1 VAPTRRFIA
10 GVVAGALFVVALT
23 LWIYPSTTD
32 FANSNPRWNG
42 MSDVSREFHIRPL
55 TEVGGIPSESRG
67 TVILVIPSRPPQPTH
82 VQAIKRFVEGGG
94 VLILLDNFGS
104 GNDVLMVLGSVI
116 RFSGQ
121 LLADPLFSLKNSRLP
136 RILDFAPSP
145 LTVGVEELVFNHA
158 TVLTGITTTQAV
170 ATSSAVSYLTVNPKG
185 QNDEGAPRGPF
196 PVLALEPHKEGYV
209 VAVSDSSI
217 LINSMLPQA
226 DNRRL
231 FQNAVGLAGANARIF
246 IDDVL
251 LPQGPLDATKHAL
264 ADTRRLLSGP
274 AAALALAVAAL
285 VLPAVLLSKS
295 SRESPQ

>member
-1 VAPTRRFIA
+1 
-10 GVVAGALFVVALT
+10 VAGALFAVALI

-32 FANSNPRWNG
+32 FANSNTHWNG
-42 MSDVSREFHIRPL
+42 MSDASREFHIRPL
-55 TEVGGIPSESRG
+55 TDVGGFPSESRG
-67 TVILVIPSRPPQPTH
+67 TVVLVIPSRPPQPTH
-82 VQAIKRFVEGGG
+82 LQAIRRFVEEGG

-104 GNDVLMVLGSVI
+104 GNDVLIALGSAI
-116 RFSGQ
+116 RFRGR
-121 LLADPLFSLKNSRLP
+121 LLADPLFNLTNSRLP
-136 RILDFAPSP
+136 RILDFAPGP

-158 TVLTGITTTQAV
+158 TVLTGINATQAA
-170 ATSSAVSYLTVNPKG
+170 ATSSTVSYLALPTG
-185 QNDEGAPRGPF
+185 QRDEGTSRGPF

-231 FQNAVGLAGANARIF
+231 FQNAVGLAGADARILL
-246 IDDVL
+246 DDVL

-285 VLPAVLLSKS
+285 VLPTVLLSKS
-295 SRESPQ
+295 SREISQ

>member
-1 VAPTRRFIA
+1 M
-10 GVVAGALFVVALT
+10 AGALFAVALI

-32 FANSNPRWNG
+32 FANSNTHWNG
-42 MSDVSREFHIRPL
+42 MSDASREFHIRPL
-55 TEVGGIPSESRG
+55 TDIGGFPSESRG
-67 TVILVIPSRPPQPTH
+67 TVVLVIPTRSPQPSH
-82 VQAIKRFVEGGG
+82 LQAIRRFVEGGG

-104 GNDVLMVLGSVI
+104 GNDVLMVLGSTI
-116 RFSGQ
+116 RFGGR
-121 LLADPLFSLKNSRLP
+121 LLADPLFNLRNSRLP

-158 TVLTGITTTQAV
+158 TVLTGITATQAA
-170 ATSSAVSYLTVNPKG
+170 ATSSVVSYLAVNPTG
-185 QNDEGAPRGPF
+185 QRDEGASRGPF

-226 DNRRL
+226 NNRRL

-246 IDDVL
+246 IDDIL
-251 LPQGPLDATKHAL
+251 LPQGPLDATKRAL
-264 ADTRRLLSGP
+264 ADTRRLLSEP

-285 VLPAVLLSKS
+285 VLPTVLLSKS
-295 SRESPQ
+295 GKETTP

>member
-1 VAPTRRFIA
+1 
-10 GVVAGALFVVALT
+10 VAGTVFIVALVM
-23 LWIYPSTTD
+23 WMYPSSSD
-32 FANSNPRWNG
+32 FANSNTHWNG
-42 MSDVSREFHIRPL
+42 MSDASREFHIRPL
-55 TEVGGIPSESRG
+55 TDVGGLPSESRG
-67 TVILVIPSRPPQPTH
+67 TVILVIPSRPPQPAHLRT
-82 VQAIKRFVEGGG
+82 IRRFVESGG

-104 GNDVLMVLGSVI
+104 GNDVLMVLGSAL
-116 RFSGQ
+116 RFSGW
-121 LLADPLFSLKNSRLP
+121 LLADPLFNLKNSRLP

-158 TVLTGITTTQAV
+158 TVLTGITTTQAA

-185 QNDEGAPRGPF
+185 RNDEGAARGPF

-231 FQNAVGLAGANARIF
+231 FQNAVGLAGANTRIF
-246 IDDVL
+246 LDDVL

-264 ADTRRLLSGP
+264 ADTRRFLSGP
-274 AAALALAVAAL
+274 AAALALVVAAL
-285 VLPAVLLSKS
+285 VLPTVLLSKS
-295 SRESPQ
+295 SREITQ

>member
-1 VAPTRRFIA
+1 MPSRRFVA
-10 GVVAGALFVVALT
+10 GVLAGAIFFVALV

-32 FANSNPRWNG
+32 FANSNTHWNG
-42 MSDVSREFHIRPL
+42 ISDASREFHIRPL
-55 TEVGGIPSESRG
+55 TDVGGFPSESRG
-67 TVILVIPSRPPQPTH
+67 TVVLVIPSRPPEPSH
-82 VQAIKRFVEGGG
+82 LQAIRRFVEGGG

-104 GNDVLMVLGSVI
+104 GNDVLMALGSAI
-116 RFSGQ
+116 RFSGRV
-121 LLADPLFSLKNSRLP
+121 LADPLFNLKNSRLP

-158 TVLTGITTTQAV
+158 TVLTGISTTQAA
-170 ATSSAVSYLTVNPKG
+170 ATSSAVSYLAVNPTG
-185 QNDEGAPRGPF
+185 QRDEGASRGPF
-196 PVLALEPHKEGYV
+196 PVLALEPYKEGYL

-231 FQNAVGLAGANARIF
+231 FHNAVGLAGANAQVLL
-246 IDDVL
+246 DDVL
-251 LPQGPLDATKHAL
+251 LPRGPLDVTKHAL

-285 VLPAVLLSKS
+285 VIPTVLLSKS
-295 SRESPQ
+295 SQETTQ